1 MGGHMMKKVFAF
13 LLVLA
18 VVVSF
23 STQDKA
29 MANKHDELPKIMK
42 TFSVFATK

>member
-1 MGGHMMKKVFAF
+1 MKKVFAF

-18 VVVSF
+18 IVSSI

-29 MANKHDELPKIMK
+29 MANKHDRLPEIMK
-42 TFSVFATK
+42 TFTAYAAR

>member
-1 MGGHMMKKVFAF
+1 MKKVFAF

-29 MANKHDELPKIMK
+29 MANKHDRLPEIMK
-42 TFSVFATK
+42 TFSVSVAK